1 MNISFECVQC
11 EADFE
16 LEMSD
21 LLRDSTLVKCPNCG
35 VKADAS
41 AVENTMSILEDLLVQ
56 MVRLGRRF
64 RVGLCIEPDELEDE
78 LEDYECGEEE
88 NPALW
93 SDEPEED
100 ESDE

>member
-16 LEMSD
+16 LEMAD
-21 LLRDSTLVKCPNCG
+21 LLRDPTLVKCPNCG

-41 AVENTMSILEDLLVQ
+41 AVETTMSIMEDLLAQ
-56 MVRLGRRF
+56 LVRLGRRF

-78 LEDYECGEEE
+78 LEDYEGAEEE
-88 NPALW
+88 TAALW
-93 SDEPEED
+93 SDEPEEED
-100 ESDE
+100 SEE

>member
-16 LEMSD
+16 LEMTD
-21 LLRDSTLVKCPNCG
+21 LLRDPTLVKCPNCG
-35 VKADAS
+35 VKGDAS
-41 AVENTMSILEDLLVQ
+41 TVENTMSILEDLMAQLA
-56 MVRLGRRF
+56 RLGRRF

-78 LEDYECGEEE
+78 LEDYEGGEEE
-88 NPALW
+88 SEALW

-100 ESDE
+100 DSDE